1 MGLAWAINEA
11 RFPQLAPKPLERPKP
26 PGNLKGHCNSTAMA
40 RATGYE
46 FYVVPILAS
55 DLELNLTT
63 RLAEMNKGG
72 LGAGKFID
80 NTSPISPT
88 APLVT
93 VGSGAGFKIASLD
106 LSKTISNVALAT
118 NIATVTTSATH
129 GLVAGDVIRISNC
142 SNALFNGTHAVI
154 SAPSTTTLTFALTA
168 NNVSSAAAT
177 GSLFGGEALPLDGSA
192 APVRILS
199 LNNASPTESETEES
213 YVTYDNE
220 VMAFD
225 VSEATGMGLTWAMAG
240 KVVFG
245 SAGYEMMRILS
256 GEQKVSTGLML
267 KYARRGPNG
276 FTETTYGFGRFT
288 GFTGEDTAN
297 TLIKYSNGIKAYGPF
312 RRDPHV
318 A

>member
-1 MGLAWAINEA
+1 
-11 RFPQLAPKPLERPKP
+11 
-26 PGNLKGHCNSTAMA
+26 MA
-40 RATGYE
+40 RGTGYE

-55 DLELNLTT
+55 DLELNLLT

-72 LGAGKFID
+72 LGVGKFID
-80 NTSPISPT
+80 PTSPISQT

-93 VGSGAGFKIASLD
+93 VGSGSTFKIASLTIGS
-106 LSKTISNVALAT
+106 LTISNVALT
-118 NIATVTTSATH
+118 SNVATVTTSATH
-129 GLVAGDVIRISNC
+129 GLVAGNVIRISNC
-142 SNALFNGTHAVI
+142 SDATFNGTYAVAT
-154 SAPSTTTLTFALTA
+154 APTTTTLTFARTA
-168 NNVSSAAAT
+168 TNVTSASAT
-177 GSLFGGEALPLDGSA
+177 GSLFGGVAMALDGSA
-192 APVRILS
+192 PPVRILS
-199 LNNASPTESETEES
+199 LNNASPTESETEET
-213 YVTYDNE
+213 YVTYDSE

-256 GEQKVSTGLML
+256 GEQKVSTGLLL

-276 FTETTYGFGRFT
+276 FNETTYGYGRFT

-318 A
+318 AA